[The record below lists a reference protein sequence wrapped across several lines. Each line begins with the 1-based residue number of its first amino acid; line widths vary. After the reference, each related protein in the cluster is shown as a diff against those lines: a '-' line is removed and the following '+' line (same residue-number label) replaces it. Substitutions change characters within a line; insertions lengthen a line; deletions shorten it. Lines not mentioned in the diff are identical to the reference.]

1 MMSALSRSL
10 TGLAEALTNSFTSS
24 SARRSY
30 LHKAL
35 SDLAKRYLNA
45 KSWECRLR
53 RFRGGLL
60 APSGEFGLYYR
71 MPTIHEG
78 QLLMA
83 DLIDWTLVNVSSW
96 LAGVTADWRYLPIL
110 SSTYIQFN
118 STDKHM
124 KHDTRLWHLNYWTIS
139 WTHID
144 WPRRPNVFGD
154 KLIRFFVG

>member
-96 LAGVTADWRYLPIL
+96 LAGVTAD
-110 SSTYIQFN
+110 
-118 STDKHM
+118 
-124 KHDTRLWHLNYWTIS
+124 
-139 WTHID
+139 
-144 WPRRPNVFGD
+144 
-154 KLIRFFVG
+154 